1 MKRKV
6 VLILAIVCLVSLLII
21 PGLAGCT
28 KRENV
33 LKVLS
38 VAEYIDPE
46 QITAFEKYYKEIT
59 GEKITVKYQEVD
71 TNELMYAK
79 IATKNSDY
87 DILCP
92 SDYMVERMHK
102 ENLLLDLAEDLGE
115 NVEDYR
121 KNVSSFITNENGLF
135 ASISSKYSCAYMWGT
150 MGIVYNREKIPTSE
164 IATQGWGSL
173 WNSKYSGKIQMKD
186 SVRDS
191 YAAAALYTFAAA
203 CSVSYVPRP
212 YFLLFTVIL
221 AL

>member
-59 GEKITVKYQEVD
+59 GEKITVKYQEAD

-87 DILCP
+87 DVLCP
-92 SDYMVERMHK
+92 SDYMVERMYK
-102 ENLLLDLAEDLGE
+102 
-115 NVEDYR
+115 V
-121 KNVSSFITNENGLF
+121 
-135 ASISSKYSCAYMWGT
+135 
-150 MGIVYNREKIPTSE
+150 
-164 IATQGWGSL
+164 
-173 WNSKYSGKIQMKD
+173 IQ
-186 SVRDS
+186 
-191 YAAAALYTFAAA
+191 
-203 CSVSYVPRP
+203 
-212 YFLLFTVIL
+212 
-221 AL
+221 

>member
-79 IATKNSDY
+79 ILS
-87 DILCP
+87 
-92 SDYMVERMHK
+92 
-102 ENLLLDLAEDLGE
+102 LA
-115 NVEDYR
+115 VFKFRY
-121 KNVSSFITNENGLF
+121 KS
-135 ASISSKYSCAYMWGT
+135 ASISFISGNSSLTSC
-150 MGIVYNREKIPTSE
+150 N
-164 IATQGWGSL
+164 
-173 WNSKYSGKIQMKD
+173 N
-186 SVRDS
+186 
-191 YAAAALYTFAAA
+191 
-203 CSVSYVPRP
+203 SVSE
-212 YFLLFTVIL
+212 LFIINSASLNESFSPSVGTIQL
-221 AL
+221 KKL